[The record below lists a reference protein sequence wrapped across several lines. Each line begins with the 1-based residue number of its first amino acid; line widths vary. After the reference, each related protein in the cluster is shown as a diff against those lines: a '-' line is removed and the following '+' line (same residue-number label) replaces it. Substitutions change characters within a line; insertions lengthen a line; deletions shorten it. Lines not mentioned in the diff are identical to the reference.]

1 LAAKTNVSFVRL
13 PERRRKENDLRM
25 NSTSVSQFVKR
36 CAILAGTS
44 TSIVQFDSN
53 GYLINQVILC
63 FLNCLLTVAT
73 VFLNGIAI
81 RTMYKCFRQKG
92 KICYFLIFLQSVT
105 DLMAGA
111 LAIPLFT
118 FVQASEIAGT
128 ANCVVNFILATVA
141 FIPMGLSLA
150 MLCGLSFERYMGVLH
165 PLVHRNVMTKTV
177 MEVYLGISA
186 VVIVLMMAT
195 SLAYPKL
202 YFIFGPVNIC
212 ISLLLMAFFY
222 TRIFQKARRRSRLQ
236 ALISGPF
243 LVQHN
248 PCERKKKQQF
258 LKELKIAKSCFL
270 LVVVFVLC
278 VVPVF
283 IVSALSP
290 GVSTKMLPR
299 FRVFQSWAITICLLN
314 HSLNSVVLFWTRP
327 TLRRE
332 AKLVMRKICAKEF

>member
-1 LAAKTNVSFVRL
+1 
-13 PERRRKENDLRM
+13 
-25 NSTSVSQFVKR
+25 
-36 CAILAGTS
+36 
-44 TSIVQFDSN
+44 
-53 GYLINQVILC
+53 
-63 FLNCLLTVAT
+63 
-73 VFLNGIAI
+73 
-81 RTMYKCFRQKG
+81 
-92 KICYFLIFLQSVT
+92 VT

-222 TRIFQKARRRSRLQ
+222 TRIFQKARKRSRLQ
-236 ALISGPF
+236 VLSGPF

-248 PCERKKKQQF
+248 PRERKKKQQF

-278 VVPVF
+278 VVPVS